1 MNGDI
6 IPADIL
12 SNNWG
17 YSQIWAAIFV
27 ILAWGY
33 YHIGRKRMEYFHTMG
48 SDSFYRSLYSV
59 TSVVQPKELQRV
71 TNGVFTISAATTIK
85 KCETQ

>member
-1 MNGDI
+1 MNKQAKLHKRHISLSFHRVCQAIAAKVLVFYHMNGDI

-33 YHIGRKRMEYFHTMG
+33 YNIGRKRMAIST
-48 SDSFYRSLYSV
+48 LW
-59 TSVVQPKELQRV
+59 VVIHLL
-71 TNGVFTISAATTIK
+71 SY
-85 KCETQ
+85 